1 MHNENDDPRSFAVS
15 VGSKSFEYT
24 LPGGSLATFTWPA
37 SAALDDDLA
46 PISIEGAT
54 ATASSAAAEAGLAV
68 DADASTRWS
77 SGQAQSP
84 GQYLTVD
91 LGESTEFRRVAI
103 DSGGNLGDYARNWQL
118 EASVDGTSWTVIGA
132 GAGIGQLTNVDV
144 APTSARYLRISS
156 TGSAGN
162 WWSIAD
168 VRLYG

>member
-1 MHNENDDPRSFAVS
+1 MPRPAGRAGRRRRLVS
-15 VGSKSFEYT
+15 TS
-24 LPGGSLATFTWPA
+24 
-37 SAALDDDLA
+37 
-46 PISIEGAT
+46 
-54 ATASSAAAEAGLAV
+54 
-68 DADASTRWS
+68 
-77 SGQAQSP
+77 
-84 GQYLTVD
+84 TVD

-118 EASVDGTSWTVIGA
+118 EASVDGASWTVIGA

-144 APTSARYLRISS
+144 EPTSARYLRISS